1 MYSFRITNVVYLN
14 DSNVSPIS
22 SFIIL
27 SLLFMWTD
35 LTLLLFQV
43 RKSVTNAI
51 YLVPHSSRQYF
62 PYIFIN
68 TFFYCNSLK
77 LYLNVL
83 NSTFFLI
90 YHYFCFDQFVLV
102 IFIYFTLV
110 FLVNCLLFSIFTAN
124 IYVVIA
130 IIVFAFAIFIDKNN

>member
-14 DSNVSPIS
+14 DSNVSLYL
-22 SFIIL
+22 L
-27 SLLFMWTD
+27 SLSYHCYLCG
-35 LTLLLFQV
+35 LLLFQV

-51 YLVPHSSRQYF
+51 YLVLLSSRQYF

-83 NSTFFLI
+83 NFTFFLI

-102 IFIYFTLV
+102 IFIYFKLV

-124 IYVVIA
+124 IYVFIA